1 MKIFKTTSLALFAV
15 FLAVFFLACGDKK
28 KADAMGIFQSDEVL
42 VASEVGG
49 KILEIAVKE
58 GDIVKKSDVLAR
70 IDTTQLEL
78 QASLLQ
84 AQIATLE
91 SKKIDIDT
99 QLAPLRDQL
108 KTALREKERTKSL
121 VRENASTKKALDDTS
136 AQVSLLQKQLDSS
149 LQSMQQTNKQIER
162 EITQI
167 NLQAQILQDTI
178 SKARVSAPQNGVVL
192 EKYAFS
198 GEIATPNK
206 PLFKIANLATLRLKA
221 YFIDTD
227 ITRIKLG
234 DKVEVVSD
242 YGEGSRVYEGVVSW
256 IASNAEFTPKT
267 IMTKDERKNLV
278 YAVKIDV
285 VNDGLLKIGSYGEVR
300 LLNTESKGAD
310 SKNIESKRADSKNP

>member
-1 MKIFKTTSLALFAV
+1 MKKFKVANFTLFAV
-15 FLAVFFLACGDKK
+15 FLAAFFVACSDNG
-28 KADAMGIFQSDEVL
+28 KANAMGIFQSDEVL
-42 VASEVGG
+42 IASEVGG

-58 GDIVKKSDVLAR
+58 GNAVKKGDVLAR

-91 SKKIDIDT
+91 SRKIDIDT

-121 VRENASTKKALDDTS
+121 VRENASTKKALDDIS
-136 AQVSLLQKQLDSS
+136 AHVSLLQKQLDSS

-162 EITQI
+162 EIAQI

-178 SKARVSAPQNGVVL
+178 NKARVSAPQNGVVL
-192 EKYAFS
+192 EKYAFG

-206 PLFKIANLATLRLKA
+206 PLFKIADLATLRLKA

-242 YGEGSRVYEGVVSW
+242 YGTGSRAYEGVVSW

-285 VNDGLLKIGSYGEVR
+285 VNDGFLKIGSYGEVH
-300 LLNTESKGAD
+300 LLNKNAESKGAD
-310 SKNIESKRADSKNP
+310 SKNP